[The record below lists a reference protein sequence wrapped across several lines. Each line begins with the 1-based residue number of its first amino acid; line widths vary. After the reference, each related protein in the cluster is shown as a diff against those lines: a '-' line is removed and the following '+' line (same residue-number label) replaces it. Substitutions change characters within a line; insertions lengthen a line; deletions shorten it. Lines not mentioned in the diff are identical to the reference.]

1 MKICMYVCIEFLSCH
16 IAQNLSRRTA
26 PKTSHS
32 VPPTIIRMKRRLPL
46 VLAVTVTA
54 ASSSSSSSSSSS
66 LRGVNQVAA
75 ITGEQSGTLTNRGG
89 IESGLRRPIQL
100 TDSSSP
106 LLNED
111 DVRLL
116 ASNDDDGYVASST
129 ADDDSVSIYDAHGD
143 DDRVAKYVSMIQNW
157 ETTAISKFHDFEST
171 ANTTAWEFYESPP
184 SSWTQQQWDLVIDL
198 LIGLFV
204 FVSLSLI
211 CFVNCCCAA
220 AQDEQ
225 DKGFSP
231 PTSPTMYE
239 GKPFSPAASAAS
251 QDSQYFDQR
260 SFLASSRGSFL
271 GRLMSTVTPKA
282 TGRSKKYSVSP
293 SPRNRRPSRSRSRH
307 RSAVRGGRG
316 MRGNSRSGRRSRRS
330 MSFDDSE
337 TILSSEYE
345 DDSTVD
351 SRSES
356 SYEPPESRSSFWS
369 KASNSITLD
378 DDSCSYD
385 EDETNAGSVEL
396 SRSKNKP
403 HQKRPLPDTI
413 THDRSK
419 SMANTVVSDIT
430 KETATMGSLSLQ
442 ASSTRTM
449 TPLNQLPEEEPQQET
464 EVAID
469 QTSSAM
475 LKTANVVAVH
485 AVDMKKPTNVVT
497 DETNDNTS
505 AISTKSQKIGLVTDI
520 RHRLNSKESCSK
532 ESNSSM
538 SSKDS
543 TVIRQR
549 SSSERF
555 KFDDIVRPSLSSFK
569 MPGEWKKKKP
579 TALVIDSNINDGMT
593 KMTMKGGGGTFTDAA
608 PMTTVNTSSLLS
620 PIIDE
625 TPRASDTLI
634 HVDGRDHIV
643 SEGIEV
649 PTRRPSTSH
658 KYISTQKESE
668 TGSTA
673 DHIARIDLPSNPT
686 TFDGSVK
693 TAKVNNKSS
702 KDVTT
707 SYNNVGKSGTDFI
720 PFTRNELTELRQQSV
735 NDSNNNTSDSQKERV
750 GSPYCQRE
758 KVAAASAEKINGT
771 DEGGMA
777 TTKAVVLEELVRDV
791 LTSTRN
797 LDMAIAGNNNKSRI
811 RSSSKSTR
819 RRVLVDE
826 VTRRRRNK
834 EKELRKNDESKSF
847 QI

>member
-1 MKICMYVCIEFLSCH
+1 
-16 IAQNLSRRTA
+16 
-26 PKTSHS
+26 
-32 VPPTIIRMKRRLPL
+32 MKRRLPL
-46 VLAVTVTA
+46 VLAVTVSA
-54 ASSSSSSSSSSS
+54 ASSSS
-66 LRGVNQVAA
+66 LRGANQVVATT
-75 ITGEQSGTLTNRGG
+75 TGDQSGALTSHGG
-89 IESGLRRPIQL
+89 SESGLRRRNPIQRI
-100 TDSSSP
+100 DSSLSTNLP
-106 LLNED
+106 IND
-111 DVRLL
+111 VVRLL
-116 ASNDDDGYVASST
+116 GSNYDDEYVASST

-157 ETTAISKFHDFEST
+157 ETTAISKFHDFETT

-220 AQDEQ
+220 QDMQ

-239 GKPFSPAASAAS
+239 GKPFSPAASTAS
-251 QDSQYFDQR
+251 QDSRYFDQR

-293 SPRNRRPSRSRSRH
+293 SPRNRRPSRSRSRSRH

-316 MRGNSRSGRRSRRS
+316 RRGNSRSGRRSRRS

-345 DDSTVD
+345 DESTVD
-351 SRSES
+351 SRSDS

-369 KASNSITLD
+369 KASNSVTLG

-396 SRSKNKP
+396 SRRKKKS
-403 HQKRPLPDTI
+403 QKKPLPNTI
-413 THDRSK
+413 IHDRSK
-419 SMANTVVSDIT
+419 SMASTVVSDIT

-469 QTSSAM
+469 QTSCAN
-475 LKTANVVAVH
+475 LKTSNVVVH
-485 AVDMKKPTNVVT
+485 AVDMMKPTSVVT
-497 DETNDNTS
+497 DEMNDNTS
-505 AISTKSQKIGLVTDI
+505 AISTKSQRLVTDI
-520 RHRLNSKESCSK
+520 RQRLNSKESCSK

-543 TVIRQR
+543 AVIRQR

-579 TALVIDSNINDGMT
+579 TALLIDSNINDGIT
-593 KMTMKGGGGTFTDAA
+593 KMTMKGSGGSTFTDAA
-608 PMTTVNTSSLLS
+608 PRTTVNTSQLS

-649 PTRRPSTSH
+649 PTRGPITTH
-658 KYISTQKESE
+658 NYISTQKESKA
-668 TGSTA
+668 GSSA
-673 DHIARIDLPSNPT
+673 DHIAMINLPKIGNPT

-693 TAKVNNKSS
+693 TAKINNKSS
-702 KDVTT
+702 KDLTAPN
-707 SYNNVGKSGTDFI
+707 SPGKSGTEFLT
-720 PFTRNELTELRQQSV
+720 FTRNELAELRQQSV
-735 NDSNNNTSDSQKERV
+735 IDSNNNKADSQKERV
-750 GSPYCQRE
+750 GSPHRQRE
-758 KVAAASAEKINGT
+758 KVAAAGAEKMNGNN
-771 DEGGMA
+771 GGKE

-797 LDMAIAGNNNKSRI
+797 LDLAIADNSNKSRI
-811 RSSSKSTR
+811 RSSSKNTR

-826 VTRRRRNK
+826 VTRRRRK
-834 EKELRKNDESKSF
+834 KRLEQEKELQKNGES
-847 QI
+847 